1 MNDTRKHIEV
11 TDESHMHH
19 EGESEKEYGKLVLV
33 FAVIVA
39 ITLVVNLAI
48 DGHGPFRDLTPT
60 QAVISQFMGVFFL
73 VFASFKLIN
82 LSSFV
87 HGFAMYDVI
96 AKRSNQYAYCYP
108 FLQLGVGVAMF
119 VFPSQMVTQASALI
133 LSGIALV
140 GVVLSLRQ
148 KKEFQCA
155 CLGNVI
161 KMPLATVSGIEDG
174 LMFVL
179 SLLMLISMIG

>member
-1 MNDTRKHIEV
+1 MKHTHIELH
-11 TDESHMHH
+11 DESNHH
-19 EGESEKEYGKLVLV
+19 AANSDNEKEYGKLVIV
-33 FAVIVA
+33 FAVIIG
-39 ITLVVNLAI
+39 ITLVLNLAF
-48 DGHGPFRDLTPT
+48 DGHGPFAELSAW
-60 QAVISQFMGVFFL
+60 QALACQFMGVFFI

-87 HGFAMYDVI
+87 HGFSMYDII
-96 AKRSNQYAYCYP
+96 ARRSRAYAQAYP
-108 FLQLGVGVAMF
+108 FLQLAVGVAMF
-119 VFPSQMVTQASALI
+119 AFPTLLVTQLVAAA
-133 LSGIALV
+133 LSGIALM
-140 GVVLSLRQ
+140 GVVLSLRA